1 MSETDLKTK
10 IKVYLEDNHPN
21 DISYI
26 LGIDHR
32 EVLKIVHEIYRDGG
46 LMEPQYWESEHV
58 GTNTGEDLWGIYGK
72 DRAGEY
78 IDANGDYLGFDT
90 EEEADKYIQEEIK

>member
-1 MSETDLKTK
+1 MSETDLKAK

-26 LGIDHR
+26 LNIEDD

-46 LMEPQYWESEHV
+46 LMKPQYWESEHV
-58 GTNTGEDLWGIYGK
+58 DDDLWAIYGK

-78 IDANGDYLGFDT
+78 IDENGDYLGFDT
-90 EEEADKYIQEEIK
+90 KEEADEYIRGIK

>member
-1 MSETDLKTK
+1 MTHAELKAK
-10 IKVYLEDNHPN
+10 IIELLEDNHPN

-26 LGIDHR
+26 LNIEDD

-46 LMEPQYWESEHV
+46 LMKPQYWESEQV
-58 GTNTGEDLWGIYGK
+58 GDIWAIYGK

-78 IDANGDYLGFDT
+78 IDENGDYLGFDT
-90 EEEADKYIQEEIK
+90 EEEADEYIRGIK